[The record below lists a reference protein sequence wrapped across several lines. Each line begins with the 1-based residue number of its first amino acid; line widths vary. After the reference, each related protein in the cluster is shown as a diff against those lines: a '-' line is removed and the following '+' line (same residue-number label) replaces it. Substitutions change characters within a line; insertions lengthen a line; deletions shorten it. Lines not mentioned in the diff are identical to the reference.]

1 MHGYQPY
8 YGYIGEY
15 LGLYNFVN
23 LATGKYSQFTFNL
36 AIYAC
41 NIEEEYFDNYLQQLF
56 IDLKYFSSLY
66 ISTFKTQKN
75 EEEEEEE
82 EEQEN

>member
-1 MHGYQPY
+1 MPQANIP
-8 YGYIGEY
+8 
-15 LGLYNFVN
+15 N
-23 LATGKYSQFTFNL
+23 FTFNL

-82 EEQEN
+82 EEQENWPQALRSTTQMGAL